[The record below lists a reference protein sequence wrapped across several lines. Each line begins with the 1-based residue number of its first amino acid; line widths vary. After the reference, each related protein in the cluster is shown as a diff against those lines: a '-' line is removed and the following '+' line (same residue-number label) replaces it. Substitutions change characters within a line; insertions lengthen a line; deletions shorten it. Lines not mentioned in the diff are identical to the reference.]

1 MNMNMIDNYRSF
13 QVQKYNPAALMR
25 GKVQQ
30 TAKAQDVFGA
40 QCKVT
45 ISREGRKMS
54 EEAKTGTKGVAAG
67 VAERRLLRAQEHREN
82 GQKEHTSMLEEISSL
97 MSDIQN
103 SYQSGADKETTA
115 KKQEALQRLIDL
127 KARQEEENKQ
137 CAEYASGSAAAASK
151 GQEEIDQK
159 NADLYM
165 MLKSFE
171 EQDEDEESAG
181 ESTADNAQATDEDQK
196 LGSVGELFDHAAS
209 QLGVSAAK
217 REMQATAAIDELMN
231 DGYDRIAKADGM
243 VREVQEEIGLAVEAA
258 GKEHLSEEERREL
271 VSGHLESARGMMK
284 SNYSEIMRLRR
295 TGIQETKDARE
306 LELEHI
312 QLNPLEGVDRVKQSI
327 LDSGVDAALNE
338 VSQGTIEKASEEI
351 EQRVQ
356 DLLDKRNDITSD
368 ADESEESQELEEKTE
383 EVITKQEDEENAGD
397 SSLLE
402 TKGTGTAKLL

>member
-1 MNMNMIDNYRSF
+1 MQMNMNMIDNYRSF

-67 VAERRLLRAQEHREN
+67 VAERRMLRAQEHKEN
-82 GQKEHTSMLEEISSL
+82 EQKEHTSMLEEISSM
-97 MSDIQN
+97 MSDV
-103 SYQSGADKETTA
+103 QSSFSAGADEGTAA
-115 KKQEALQRLIDL
+115 KKQEALQRLFDL

-137 CAEYASGSAAAASK
+137 QVENAADSAAAASK

-171 EQDEDEESAG
+171 EDDGGEGTGEGAADKPSGAAQEE
-181 ESTADNAQATDEDQK
+181 K
-196 LGSVGELFDHAAS
+196 LGNAEQFDQTATM
-209 QLGVSAAK
+209 LGVSAAR
-217 REMQATAAIDELMN
+217 RELQATAVIDDLMN
-231 DGYDRIAKADGM
+231 DGYDKIKQSYAMMHD
-243 VREVQEEIGLAVEAA
+243 VQKELALAQEAA
-258 GKEHLSEEERREL
+258 GKDHLSEEERREL
-271 VSGHLESARGMMK
+271 VSGHLASATDMMK
-284 SNYSEIMRLRR
+284 SNYAEMMNLR
-295 TGIQETKDARE
+295 TAGIQETKDARE
-306 LELEHI
+306 LELKHI
-312 QLNPLEGVDRVKQSI
+312 KLTPLDGVDRARQSI

-338 VSQGTIEKASEEI
+338 VSQGTIEKASDEL

-356 DLLDKRNDITSD
+356 ELIDKRNDIT
-368 ADESEESQELEEKTE
+368 AGTEESEKTQEAEEKTDEIIMDKDE
-383 EVITKQEDEENAGD
+383 EQKSEDEA
-397 SSLLE
+397 LLE
-402 TKGTGTAKLL
+402 TE

>member
-1 MNMNMIDNYRSF
+1 MQMNMNMIDNYRSF

-67 VAERRLLRAQEHREN
+67 VAERRLLRAQEHKEN
-82 GQKEHTSMLEEISSL
+82 EQKEHTSILEKISSM
-97 MSDIQN
+97 MSDV
-103 SYQSGADKETTA
+103 QSSFSAGADEGA
-115 KKQEALQRLIDL
+115 MEKKQEALQRLIDL

-137 CAEYASGSAAAASK
+137 QVENAADSAAAASK

-171 EQDEDEESAG
+171 EDDGEGTGEGAADKPSGAAQEE
-181 ESTADNAQATDEDQK
+181 K
-196 LGSVGELFDHAAS
+196 LGNADQFDHTATM
-209 QLGVSAAK
+209 LGVSAAR
-217 REMQATAAIDELMN
+217 RELQAAAVIDELMN
-231 DGYDRIAKADGM
+231 DGYDKINQSYAM
-243 VREVQEEIGLAVEAA
+243 MHEVQNELALAQEAA
-258 GKEHLSEEERREL
+258 GKDHLSDEERREL
-271 VSGHLESARGMMK
+271 VNGHLASANGMKTNDREMMK
-284 SNYSEIMRLRR
+284 LREA
-295 TGIQETKDARE
+295 GIQETKAARE
-306 LELEHI
+306 LELKHI
-312 QLNPLEGVDRVKQSI
+312 KLTPLDGVDRARQSI

-338 VSQGTIEKASEEI
+338 VSQGTIEKASDEL

-356 DLLDKRNDITSD
+356 ELIDKRNDITS
-368 ADESEESQELEEKTE
+368 STEETEEAQETAEKTDEIIMDKDE
-383 EVITKQEDEENAGD
+383 EQKAEDEA
-397 SSLLE
+397 LLE
-402 TKGTGTAKLL
+402 TE